1 MFMRL
6 LISTANA
13 SNHTEYVSLSKKKK
27 NVTLHL
33 VVLIYILMN
42 TVKSLTIIHLQLN
55 QIDVLEVVILS
66 MAYLITY
73 VPQTIH
79 KI

>member
-1 MFMRL
+1 MRL

-13 SNHTEYVSLSKKKK
+13 SNHTECVSLSKKK
-27 NVTLHL
+27 NVTVHL